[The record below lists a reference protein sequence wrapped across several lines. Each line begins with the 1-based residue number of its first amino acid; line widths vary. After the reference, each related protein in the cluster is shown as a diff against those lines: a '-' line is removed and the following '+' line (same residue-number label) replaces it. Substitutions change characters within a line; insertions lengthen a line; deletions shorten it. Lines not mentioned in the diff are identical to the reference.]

1 MDLIVKL
8 LIGSL
13 LVGGLSTA
21 IYHQRASLIA
31 VKERAARAEQG
42 ITDRDSIID
51 TLNATAAKNRKA
63 LNALQVQRDGIAATL
78 STREQQ
84 IKKLQ
89 YENSTIRHWAE
100 SPLPDAIVRLRQRPA
115 LIGSDAYRQWLST
128 SDPLPVTSKR
138 TDD

>member
-1 MDLIVKL
+1 MDLIIKL

-13 LVGGLSTA
+13 LVGGLSTV
-21 IYHQRASLIA
+21 IYQQRASLIA
-31 VKERAARAEQG
+31 VKEQAIRAEQG
-42 ITDRDSIID
+42 IADRDSIID
-51 TLNATAAKNRKA
+51 TLKATDASNRKA
-63 LNALQVQRDGIAATL
+63 LHALQVQRDGITATL

-89 YENSTIRHWAE
+89 HDNQAIRHWAE

-128 SDPLPVTSKR
+128 SDTLPVTSKR

>member
-13 LVGGLSTA
+13 LVGGLSTV

-31 VKERAARAEQG
+31 VKEQAARAEQG
-42 ITDRDSIID
+42 MADRDSIIV
-51 TLNATAAKNRKA
+51 TLNATAAKNHKA

-78 STREQQ
+78 STRTQQ

-89 YENSTIRHWAE
+89 HDNQAIRHWAE

-128 SDPLPVTSKR
+128 SDPLPVTSER